1 MTRVG
6 LLYVDDFFQPRSQ
19 RVGSLGLASIA
30 AWLEQ
35 EIPGVETKIGI
46 TAQDMLDFEPEMVG
60 ISAYSETLPAALEQA
75 RLLKQHNRDIP
86 IVLGGPHMAT
96 NPFDLRPEIDIGV
109 VGEGEEAMADLVRAY
124 QANRLVPS
132 HLKTIFGLSFRDQGE
147 LVQTGRCPAIEKLD
161 RLAHP
166 NRQKMFAPLMAHFSD
181 FKPLFHVHTARGC
194 PYRCTFCSAPLVNP
208 SWRFHSPEWVVAEL
222 ENIARHYPDC
232 DQITLSDD
240 LFTLK
245 KSRLEELVKAIRAA
259 GLHKR
264 FFFLCSSRSNTLS
277 PEICK
282 LLVDMNMLL
291 ISFGMESGSD
301 RVIKALKGG
310 GTSHN
315 DYQRVLELCQQ
326 HGLFAHGNFIIGDQ
340 QEDKADLLATWDLI
354 AGNTDRFATAY
365 VTHMTPFPGTAVW
378 HKAVAAGRF
387 VPADVDYRLLNLEFD
402 PAQTLLLSEHYS
414 RTFYTEAHG
423 QFKRLSENL
432 SGRFTEESGLIKD
445 VLAQERWELPERLQ
459 ALLSQANI
467 PHCRVLSPFYTGL
480 PDPLGDCQLEIVSLA
495 DLQANPGSS
504 PILLYHQLSCLRDPA
519 AFLASLPQVPLLS
532 LDYNMGQYYHWV
544 LLLLGQWQEGHWG
557 GRQRHFLRHFTPKSL
572 KALFQGQNYQL
583 KASLNFDFRIPLP
596 EAPLK
601 LLRQIAPLEAPETF
615 AWLSYWLP
623 EDRTVAQTEGIASS
637 IE

>member
-1 MTRVG
+1 MTRIG

-35 EIPGVETKIGI
+35 EIPGVETRIGI
-46 TAQDMLDFEPEMVG
+46 TAQDMLDFEPHMVG

-75 RLLKQHNRDIP
+75 RLIRQKRDIP

-96 NPFDLRPEIDIGV
+96 NPNDLRPEIDIGV
-109 VGEGEEAMADLVRAY
+109 VGEGEETMEALVRAL
-124 QANRLVPS
+124 QNNSLVPS
-132 HLKTIFGLSFRDQGE
+132 HLKTLPGLSFRDQGQ
-147 LVQTGRCPAIEKLD
+147 LVQTGRCPPIEELD

-166 NRQKMFAPLMAHFSD
+166 NRPKMFAPLQAHFSD

-208 SWRFHSPEWVVAEL
+208 QWRFHSPEWVVTEL
-222 ENIARHYPDC
+222 ENIARHYPAC

-245 KSRLEELVKAIRAA
+245 KSRLEELVKAIREA

-301 RVIKALKGG
+301 RIIKALKGG
-310 GTSHN
+310 GTSQG
-315 DYQRVLELCQQ
+315 DYQRVLDLCN
-326 HGLFAHGNFIIGDQ
+326 HFGLHAHGNFIIGDQ
-340 QEDKADLLATWDLI
+340 QEHKSDLQATWDFI

-365 VTHMTPFPGTAVW
+365 VTHMTPFPGTKVW
-378 HKAVAAGRF
+378 DMAVASGRF
-387 VPADVDYRLLNLEFD
+387 LPQDVDYRLLNLEFD
-402 PAQTLLLSEHYS
+402 PAQSILLSEHYS
-414 RTFYTEAHG
+414 RDYYADAHSR
-423 QFKRLSENL
+423 FKQLSE
-432 SGRFTEESGLIKD
+432 SISARFTEESGLIKD
-445 VLAQERWELPERLQ
+445 VLAQERWEFAPRLA
-459 ALLSQANI
+459 ALLNQAEI
-467 PHCRVLSPFYTGL
+467 SHCRVLSPFHTNL
-480 PDPLGDCQLEIVSLA
+480 PERLDDCQLQFVTEAELA
-495 DLQANPGSS
+495 ENPDSS
-504 PILLYHQLSCLRDPA
+504 PLLLYHQLSCVADPA
-519 AFLASLPQVPLLS
+519 AFVAQLPPVPLLS
-532 LDYNMGQYYHWV
+532 FDYHRGHYYNWV

-557 GRQRHFLRHFTPKSL
+557 GRQRHFLKHFTLKSL
-572 KALFQGQNYQL
+572 ERLFLQSQRKLVQ
-583 KASLNFDFRIPLP
+583 KQPFDFRIPLP

-615 AWLSYWLP
+615 AWLTYWQ
-623 EDRTVAQTEGIASS
+623 R
-637 IE
+637 IESESPGKTA